1 MTSHHRFRNGV
12 VYSLAALLALALLA
26 AAGAATAG
34 HVRVATA
41 VSGSWA
47 ATGGDIVEQRQLGSA
62 TYLRQLG
69 SSSFQGDLVGATT
82 FDLRLVLRA
91 DFSSFG
97 WATEAFQ
104 GKLGGRSGT
113 LSMLERV
120 TGGVDGSVRIDAV
133 VLDGTGELRNVR
145 GTITFVSPLCIPET
159 CEGTYSGLL
168 VG

>member
-1 MTSHHRFRNGV
+1 MTSHHRFRSGV
-12 VYSLAALLALALLA
+12 VYSLAALLALALLVT
-26 AAGAATAG
+26 AGAATAG

-120 TGGVDGSVRIDAV
+120 TGGVDGSVPDRCGRARRHRRAAKREGNNHIRLAV
-133 VLDGTGELRNVR
+133 VH
-145 GTITFVSPLCIPET
+145 
-159 CEGTYSGLL
+159 SGDL
-168 VG
+168 